1 MDESLQIL
9 VKYVHDPQLAL
20 FLSVLL
26 EGEDSSSYRTV
37 MDHLL
42 TVAAH
47 QNDTLLQATCY
58 EAVNQPHQVIQC
70 LFSLVNPVKIPVLL
84 IWPLNTRS
92 LQLRSRDIFLIITV
106 AVPVSLLFHSILLLS
121 KTAQLSFCFKQ
132 FARILVMLLF
142 YLSLSSLL
150 LHLLAVLLPYFSC
163 REKWLRLSQSEI
175 AWPLFCSR
183 LLVIPLL
190 SSLILFSVRYLLGE
204 SLI

>member
-1 MDESLQIL
+1 MLFKIKKQEKLQFFFWFVFGFFSSVVVTFRRSSI
-9 VKYVHDPQLAL
+9 KRQLLRMRL
-20 FLSVLL
+20 FCSHVMIIRRQRFI
-26 EGEDSSSYRTV
+26 YRTV

-163 REKWLRLSQSEI
+163 REKWLRLS
-175 AWPLFCSR
+175 
-183 LLVIPLL
+183 
-190 SSLILFSVRYLLGE
+190 
-204 SLI
+204 